1 MKKFK
6 KFLVIL
12 GALAG
17 AIITAIFAIEK
28 IKQCVKGKV
37 KAPSSFLPVP
47 GDPGKIYVKNDRTGK
62 FETAKLPEKV
72 KFKDVKAATI
82 TEGGGVVVE
91 IKHETVDRRSGDPI
105 PDSAYDRLKHGNKEG

>member
-6 KFLVIL
+6 KVLIIL

-17 AIITAIFAIEK
+17 TFITAMFAIEK

-47 GDPGKIYVKNDRTGK
+47 GDPGKIYVKNKAGK
-62 FETAKLPEKV
+62 WETAKLPEKV
-72 KFKDVKAATI
+72 KYKDVKAATI
-82 TEGGGVVVE
+82 TEGGGVIVE
-91 IKHETVDRRSGDPI
+91 IKHETVDRRSGDPV
-105 PDSAYDRLKHGNKEG
+105 PDSAYDHLKRGNKEG